1 MTEDAQNLA
10 RLLVQLVQDQTVDS
24 ARDFLGASLGWLKD
38 RLRDVR
44 SQLEY
49 MTEQLRQEEA
59 WAQIQELVDSYSAI
73 EGSIEGS
80 IEEAARD
87 LGLEDTIDETAPHAP
102 SAEKQDAG
110 GQAVQGAQDAPA
122 GAVDQA
128 AGTAGE
134 LAGRTDRAGSGEP
147 ASSFSRL
154 VNPDQANGNP

>member
-59 WAQIQELVDSYSAI
+59 WARIQELVDSYSA
-73 EGSIEGS
+73 IEGS

-154 VNPDQANGNP
+154 VDPDQANANT

>member
-1 MTEDAQNLA
+1 
-10 RLLVQLVQDQTVDS
+10 
-24 ARDFLGASLGWLKD
+24 
-38 RLRDVR
+38 
-44 SQLEY
+44 

-122 GAVDQA
+122 GAGDQA

>member
-59 WAQIQELVDSYSAI
+59 WARIQELVDSYSA
-73 EGSIEGS
+73 

-110 GQAVQGAQDAPA
+110 GQAVQGAQDGPA

-128 AGTAGE
+128 TGTAGE
-134 LAGRTDRAGSGEP
+134 LAGGRTDRAGSGEP
-147 ASSFSRL
+147 ASSFSRS

>member
-59 WAQIQELVDSYSAI
+59 
-73 EGSIEGS
+73 
-80 IEEAARD
+80 
-87 LGLEDTIDETAPHAP
+87 
-102 SAEKQDAG
+102 
-110 GQAVQGAQDAPA
+110 
-122 GAVDQA
+122 
-128 AGTAGE
+128 
-134 LAGRTDRAGSGEP
+134 
-147 ASSFSRL
+147 
-154 VNPDQANGNP
+154 

>member
-1 MTEDAQNLA
+1 MTEDVQNLA

-59 WAQIQELVDSYSAI
+59 WARIQELVDSYSA
-73 EGSIEGS
+73 

-87 LGLEDTIDETAPHAP
+87 LGLEDTIDETAPDAP
-102 SAEKQDAG
+102 SGEKQDAG

-134 LAGRTDRAGSGEP
+134 LAGRTDRAGNGEP
-147 ASSFSRL
+147 ASSFSRF
-154 VNPDQANGNP
+154 VNPGQANGNP